1 MNQKKELQS
10 SKSYIKDNE
19 DLIRKIKDIQYIPSN
34 GILVTAGM
42 IGLYPSIP
50 NDFGLKSLKIILDK
64 IMRSNY
70 FDFNGKVRQLISG
83 TTIGTNCAPTYFC
96 IYMDEFEN
104 EFLSLRSSK
113 PLVWF
118 RYIDD
123 IFFRGHSK
131 VRSLG

>member
-42 IGLYPSIP
+42 VGLYLSIP

-70 FDFNGKVRQLISG
+70 FEFNGKVRQLISG